1 VFCRIDVGAF
11 RDYQLRFGVNCCAA
25 HSALLAHLG
34 LFPWIEFGFR
44 DPARSKQRCLDMMA
58 ILRKTMTIYSR
69 RYMQRVVDQ
78 AAQRFANGE
87 TDLLSAVSLK
97 DADGDLL
104 RRLMLASAIA
114 ARDAGESIAQWRERQ
129 SRRIARAS
137 HHVLDNAV
145 AVLERSGSED
155 LGPLIE
161 GLEADGIRG
170 LSGDADALSTDP
182 WTDVPTF
189 RPIHRAPATWAG
201 VYGTALSPNLEDDA
215 IRLLSCVVDV
225 DLKLPADQRGAH
237 MSRMQS
243 ALLETEKETYAD
255 VEAYVRAIGSAVSK
269 GQPNV
274 GVRLSLM
281 GEVRFPIVS
290 HVTKRPSAVRG
301 KIEIDWELDASGSV
315 DRVCKMLELDI
326 ATACPCTLRYSRL
339 SGARDL
345 GLATPEGMPPTFTH
359 SQPGRVCMRVAP
371 KNGARDVGFAD
382 MAQAA
387 GTGTHL
393 REMVLKRPDEHAL
406 VERIHRRPQFA
417 EDVVRSVAM
426 ELAAYADEETSIEVS
441 AVLDESIHPHK
452 AAASIAG
459 LARDFWQT
467 DAPAIVGS
475 PPIVNCRREPW
486 RLERRAYIE
495 PFEQRNLERFAA
507 RYGHPSSK
515 DCNATVWPIQPRT
528 SLGTFSETDGEAR
541 LHTDAQYRTDPES
554 SFVLICEKPAKEGGT
569 SILLPADDA
578 RAIARDQL
586 GKDGF
591 HALTQPLWQWTV
603 PEVFRLPNGHTLSP
617 AAPIFEASGAM
628 RWRFDNLSAL
638 SDELMDIATAFD
650 MAINTSDAI
659 VQVDLE
665 AGDVLHC
672 DNRFALHGRTT
683 FTDRARLLYRIR
695 LT

>member
-1 VFCRIDVGAF
+1 
-11 RDYQLRFGVNCCAA
+11 
-25 HSALLAHLG
+25 
-34 LFPWIEFGFR
+34 
-44 DPARSKQRCLDMMA
+44 
-58 ILRKTMTIYSR
+58 MTDYSR
-69 RYMQRVVDQ
+69 KYLQRVVDQ
-78 AAQRFANGE
+78 VAQRFANGE
-87 TDLLSAVSLK
+87 TDLLFVASLN
-97 DADGDLL
+97 DAKEDLL
-104 RRLMLASAIA
+104 GRLMLASAFA
-114 ARDAGESIAQWRERQ
+114 ARDVGEPIAQWRERQ
-129 SRRIARAS
+129 GRRIAHAY
-137 HHVLDNAV
+137 HHVLDDAV
-145 AVLERSGSED
+145 AVLNRSGNENLSS
-155 LGPLIE
+155 LIAS
-161 GLEADGIRG
+161 LEADGIRG
-170 LSGDADALSTDP
+170 LSGNADALSTDP

-201 VYGTALSPNLEDDA
+201 VHGTALSPKLEDER
-215 IRLLSCVVDV
+215 IRLLSCVVDL

-243 ALLETEKETYAD
+243 ALLETEKDTYAD

-274 GVRLSLM
+274 GVKLRLM

-290 HVTKRPSAVRG
+290 YVTKRPSAVRG
-301 KIEIDWELDASGSV
+301 TIEIDLELDASGSV
-315 DRVCKMLELDI
+315 DRVCKTLELDI

-345 GLATPEGMPPTFTH
+345 GLAKPDSMPPTFTH
-359 SQPGRVCMRVAP
+359 SQPGRVRMRVEP
-371 KNGARDVGFAD
+371 NLGARDVGFTD
-382 MAQAA
+382 MIQAA

-459 LARDFWQT
+459 LARNFWQT
-467 DAPAIVGS
+467 DASATVGA
-475 PPIVNCRREPW
+475 PLIVNCRSEPW
-486 RLERRAYIE
+486 RVERRAFTE
-495 PFEQRNLERFAA
+495 PFEKKNLERFAA
-507 RYGHPSSK
+507 RYGNPSSK

-541 LHTDAQYRTDPES
+541 LHTDAQYRADPES
-554 SFVLICEKPAKEGGT
+554 SFVLVCEKPAKEGGT
-569 SILLPADDA
+569 SILLPAEKA
-578 RAIARDQL
+578 RAIALDHL
-586 GKDGF
+586 GKDGLD
-591 HALTQPLWQWTV
+591 ALTQPLWQWTV
-603 PEVFRLPNGHTLSP
+603 PEVFRKPNGHTVSP
-617 AAPIFEASGAM
+617 VAPVFEAGGAM
-628 RWRFDNLSAL
+628 RWRFDNLAVL
-638 SDELMDIATAFD
+638 SDELMDIAAAFD
-650 MAINTSDAI
+650 LAINTSDAV

-672 DNRFALHGRTT
+672 DNRYALHGRTT